1 MYSLDWDY
9 CCKKAEGA
17 KKYIIVGNIKH
28 SDYYDLSSGTKKIK
42 NEMSSIN
49 SKSQC
54 FDFYVSNKVWL
65 SCYGNKRNTL
75 GDGIISLMYGHE
87 LIS

>member
-17 KKYIIVGNIKH
+17 KKYIIVGNIKY
-28 SDYYDLSSGTKKIK
+28 SDYYDLSSGTKKI
-42 NEMSSIN
+42 
-49 SKSQC
+49 KSQC

-65 SCYGNKRNTL
+65 PCYGNKRHTL